1 MCKKSLTGIDQS
13 IYPSKALRVA
23 KNVITALNSKKKIFV
38 LGDTG
43 AQFFADKLSVK
54 CNYDRGRIDNVF
66 ACAEILVGIEKGDV
80 VVSVDSNKEI
90 IEDSDAIWFSITR
103 EEGHAI
109 AEIVERCMFGRIAVF
124 FDRDDTINDD
134 IGHCKAPED
143 IRIFPFVGSALKK
156 LNDKNILT
164 IMVTNQSV
172 IGRGQLDENGLE
184 VIHQK
189 VINDCFPGKIDDI
202 FYCPHLPNAKCSC
215 RKPRIGMAI
224 EALKKYNINT
234 FHSYMIGDSDNDILF
249 GEAIGCKSY
258 KVSKEYTFADA
269 VSDILI
275 DIDNRHKNR
284 RVV

>member
-1 MCKKSLTGIDQS
+1 MCRRSLTGINQS

-23 KNVITALNSKKKIFV
+23 KDIIIALNNRKKVFI

-43 AQFFADKLSVK
+43 AQSLADKLSIK

-66 ACAEILVGIEKGDV
+66 VCAKMLVGTEKGDV
-80 VVSVDSNKEI
+80 VVGVDSNKDVI
-90 IEDSDAIWFSITR
+90 KNSDAIWFSITA
-103 EEGHAI
+103 EEGHTI

-134 IGHCKAPED
+134 IGHCKVPED

-172 IGRGQLDENGLE
+172 IGRGQLDEKGLGT
-184 VIHQK
+184 IHQK
-189 VINDCFPGKIDDI
+189 VINDCFPGRIDDI
-202 FYCPHLPNAKCSC
+202 FYCPHLPNAECGC

-224 EALKKYNINT
+224 KALKKYNINT
-234 FHSYMIGDSDNDILF
+234 FHSYMIGDSNNDILF

-258 KVSKEYTFADA
+258 KVSTEYTFADA
-269 VSDILI
+269 VNDILI
-275 DIDNRHKNR
+275 DVDNRKIL
-284 RVV
+284 